1 MSGQRPSGGKPSG
14 NRSRGAGRQPGGK
27 PAAGRSAGAQ
37 RDARA
42 RSQGAKK
49 PVSHP
54 VPVKKRFSP
63 TSLVAF
69 GSIGLVVVV
78 IVVLVL
84 VKVTSSSKPS
94 SALHAP
100 AVTPAQPAVLAEID
114 AVTPAEAATVGE
126 PSSVQPP
133 HYDGGQP
140 ALTASGGK
148 PVVLYIG
155 GEFCPLCAAERW
167 ALIMALSRFGT
178 FSNLHETTSS
188 PWDSDPSTP
197 TFTFYGS
204 RYTSPHLELQAVENE
219 TNDKTGL
226 GTRTTLQPVT
236 TEQGALWQK
245 YEAQYGESEG
255 FPFLDI
261 DNKVLIVSASYDPGL
276 LAGLDQV
283 QVASR
288 LSNPQDPI
296 TQAIVGTANYLTAGI
311 CSATGVSASPWC
323 TSAGV
328 TSAAKAL
335 GLP

>member
-1 MSGQRPSGGKPSG
+1 MSGQRPSEGKPAG
-14 NRSRGAGRQPGGK
+14 NRSSGPGRPPGRK
-27 PAAGRSAGAQ
+27 PASGGPAGAQ

-42 RSQGAKK
+42 RAQGAKK
-49 PVSHP
+49 PVSRP
-54 VPVKKRFSP
+54 VPVKRSISP

-126 PSSVQPP
+126 PSSVDPP
-133 HYDGGQP
+133 AYDAGQP

-148 PVVLYIG
+148 PVVLFIG
-155 GEFCPLCAAERW
+155 AEFCPYCAAERW
-167 ALIMALSRFGT
+167 AIIMALSRFGS

-188 PWDSDPSTP
+188 PWDTDPSTP
-197 TFTFYGS
+197 TFTFYKS
-204 RYTSPHLELQAVENE
+204 SYTSPYLEFEAVENE
-219 TNDKTGL
+219 SNDKTGL
-226 GTRTTLQPVT
+226 DTRTVLQPVT
-236 TEQGALWQK
+236 AEQGDLWAR
-245 YEAQYGESEG
+245 YEPGGSEG
-255 FPFLDI
+255 YPFLDI
-261 DNKVLIVSASYDPGL
+261 DNKVLIVSPTYDPGL
-276 LAGLDQV
+276 LAGLDQA

-296 TQAIVGTANYLTAGI
+296 TQAIVGSANYVTAGI
-311 CSATGVSASPWC
+311 CAATGASASPWC

>member
-14 NRSRGAGRQPGGK
+14 GRSTGAGRPGGK
-27 PAAGRSAGAQ
+27 PATGRPAGAQ

-42 RSQGAKK
+42 RSKGAKG
-49 PVSHP
+49 PVSRP
-54 VPVKKRFSP
+54 VPLKKRFSP

-78 IVVLVL
+78 ILVLVL
-84 VKVTSSSKPS
+84 VKVTSSTKTS
-94 SALHAP
+94 LHEP

-133 HYDGGQP
+133 VYSGGQP
-140 ALTASGGK
+140 ALSSDGK
-148 PVVLYIG
+148 PLVLYIG
-155 GEFCPLCAAERW
+155 AEFCPLCAAERW
-167 ALIMALSRFGT
+167 AILMALSRFGT
-178 FSNLHETTSS
+178 FGNLHETTSS

-197 TFTFYGS
+197 TFTFYKS
-204 RYTSPHLELQAVENE
+204 SYTSPYLVLQAVENE

-226 GTRTTLQPVT
+226 GTRTILQPVT
-236 TEQGALWQK
+236 TVQGTLWQT
-245 YEAQYGESEG
+245 YEKAAGQGEG
-255 FPFLDI
+255 YPFLDI
-261 DNKVLIVSASYDPGL
+261 DNKVFILDPTYDPGL
-276 LAGLDQV
+276 LAGLDQA

-296 TQAIVGTANYLTAGI
+296 TQAIVGSANFITAGI
-311 CSATGVSASPWC
+311 CAATGASASPWC

-328 TSAAKAL
+328 TGAAKAL